1 MPKTKS
7 VINFWLAFVL
17 FIIML
22 AIYFSIKSFLAGES
36 QPDANKI
43 PVKKE
48 SLTVPNSYDELV
60 HMQLDIRY
68 ATKNNFTK
76 EQIYPCGRCFL
87 RKEAKQALAE
97 AEKELKKKGYKFVLF
112 DCYRPATAQQK
123 LWEIVPNPDYVTPP
137 EKGSMHNRG
146 LAVDLSLMDIDGNL
160 LDMGT
165 SYDYF
170 GKEAHTDYM
179 DQPKEVLDNR
189 KLLTETM
196 EKYGFKGIRTEWWHF
211 SFQNLS
217 SPINSWEWGCNK

>member
-112 DCYRPATAQQK
+112 DCYRPAPAQQK

-179 DQPKEVLDNR
+179 DHPKEVLDNR

-196 EKYGFKGIRTEWWHF
+196 EKFGFKGIRTEWWHF